1 MGVPARVLGR
11 VAGGWHQAALAEGE
25 QRGHFKNHLRH
36 FCITEAPSLLDPL
49 KMPGDRESSGGWPDS
64 GVRSGDVQGREQE
77 SPETG
82 ERSSSQGQPCCW
94 LGSER
99 EQLFLALHK
108 SEFPTREA
116 VCQVQETLNP
126 IKREK

>member
-64 GVRSGDVQGREQE
+64 GVRSGDVQGRKAQRQGRGAQVKVSHAAGWGLSGSNCFWLCTNPN
-77 SPETG
+77 SPP
-82 ERSSSQGQPCCW
+82 ERLCVRCKK
-94 LGSER
+94 
-99 EQLFLALHK
+99 H
-108 SEFPTREA
+108 
-116 VCQVQETLNP
+116 
-126 IKREK
+126 